1 MTGAA
6 LAALVALVPAMIGPL
21 PLEQGSEALLLAIC
35 GGGTI
40 EIAIDG
46 DEGTLPMPA
55 TTPCCAKG
63 CRSSDKRRATT
74 GDN

>member
-1 MTGAA
+1 MTGASFVA
-6 LAALVALVPAMIGPL
+6 LMALVPAMVGPL

-40 EIAIDG
+40 EIAVDR
-46 DEGTLPMPA
+46 DEGSLPMPA
-55 TTPCCAKG
+55 MTPCCAKG
-63 CRSSDKRRATT
+63 CRSSEKRRATN